1 MRLNWFFSCLTWRP
15 GQLPGRWVQWDY
27 SSGLKHTRA
36 EACCPFGTKV
46 SRAGTPAPQCGTGVS
61 PVWSLDISKGLQ
73 APESIQEKVSSW
85 PEAYGP
91 GRSAAYLPLPKWRR
105 NAKRPS
111 CLDIISQLR
120 LEMERHPDKL
130 LDFLNRR
137 FPITYATLSAAA

>member
-1 MRLNWFFSCLTWRP
+1 MCLAC
-15 GQLPGRWVQWDY
+15 GRRVR
-27 SSGLKHTRA
+27 GLANSTG
-36 EACCPFGTKV
+36 E
-46 SRAGTPAPQCGTGVS
+46 TPVPQCGAGV
-61 PVWSLDISKGLQ
+61 PARDWSLDISKGLQ

-137 FPITYATLSAAA
+137 FPITCATLSAAA